1 MTVYKQIDIF
11 SDIIALD
18 LGIVHPTVAVA
29 PRDERPK
36 SIDEALASMTED
48 ESTKCKRKFRKLLRG
63 VASKKRICRMSKS
76 SKRLEVMMDI
86 RNRAWEV
93 IVSKNNYELADN
105 DE

>member
-1 MTVYKQIDIF
+1 MNAYRQIEVF

-18 LGIVHPTVAVA
+18 LGIVHPKISAA

-36 SIDEALASMTED
+36 SIDEALKSMTKD
-48 ESTKCKRKFRKLLRG
+48 ESSRCRRKFRKILRAI
-63 VASKKRICRMSKS
+63 ASKKRICRMSRA

-86 RNRAWEV
+86 RNRAWSV
-93 IVSKNNYELADN
+93 VAAKHNYELADN